1 MNRPK
6 HLASPGPEDD
16 TKNSKRHKATMSI
29 STDTPTGPASR
40 TSKTKELP
48 SVGNPAADKVF
59 SGISLTAGVLI
70 LAVLAAVAIFLIAQ
84 AMPVFTADS
93 SELSEGSF
101 LKYIYPLVI
110 GTLIASAIALLLAT
124 PIGIGVALYISHYAP
139 RKFARAVGYVIDLL
153 AAIPSVIFGAWG
165 ASVLAPKIVP
175 FYDWLAQYFGWL
187 PIFAGP
193 ASQTG
198 KTILTAGIVLG
209 IMILPIITA
218 MCREIFL
225 QTPVLQEE
233 AALGLGATRWEMIKM
248 TVFPFARTGIV
259 SSVMLALGR
268 ALGETMA
275 VTLVLASGPLAASLI
290 QSGNQTFASEIAL
303 NFPEAYGI
311 RMSELIAAGLV
322 LFIITLIV
330 NVAAR
335 IITSRYKEFSG
346 AN

>member
-1 MNRPK
+1 M
-6 HLASPGPEDD
+6 PE
-16 TKNSKRHKATMSI
+16 
-29 STDTPTGPASR
+29 
-40 TSKTKELP
+40 
-48 SVGNPAADKVF
+48 VGNPAADKIF
-59 SGISLTAGVLI
+59 SGISLGAGLI
-70 LAVLAAVAIFLIAQ
+70 ILVVLAAVAIFLVAQ

-93 SELSEGSF
+93 ADLTQGSF
-101 LKYIYPLVI
+101 LTYILPLTI

-124 PIGIGVALYISHYAP
+124 PIGIGVALFISHYAP
-139 RKFARAVGYVIDLL
+139 RKLAKGIGYVIDLL

-165 ASVLAPKIVP
+165 ASVLAPTVVP
-175 FYDWLAQYFGWL
+175 FYDWLATYLGFL

-209 IMILPIITA
+209 IMILPIITS
-218 MCREIFL
+218 MCREIFI

-233 AALGLGATRWEMIKM
+233 AALGLGATRWEMIRM
-248 TVFPFARTGIV
+248 TVLPFARGGII

-275 VTLVLASGPLAASLI
+275 VTLVLASGPLTASLI

-303 NFPEAYGI
+303 NFPEAYGL

-322 LFIITLIV
+322 LFVITLIV
-330 NVAAR
+330 NIIARMIVA
-335 IITSRYKEFSG
+335 RYKDFSG
-346 AN
+346 ANS